1 MKVICSTRI
10 SRDPYDGT
18 MSNPTFDLVQWPY
31 PELVKQLQQ
40 NILNLLETVQARNGI
55 SLERLEGVTIVP
67 NLIEALRTF
76 DAGYPSDH
84 AAAMR
89 DAVMGR
95 MITALRDGRVQGHVF
110 LPIDVAFQ
118 IALEGAPARRTCE
131 YMLVHEC
138 THVQDLQ
145 QVRVVAVYQSREQL
159 LFRFCAGQV
168 LPVVVDDR
176 KGLFRSGF

>member
-1 MKVICSTRI
+1 MGVTFMKVICSTRI

-110 LPIDVAFQ
+110 LRSTWHFKSPWKAHQ
-118 IALEGAPARRTCE
+118 PAGLANTCLCMNAPMSRISRCGRRRFRAAR
-131 YMLVHEC
+131 
-138 THVQDLQ
+138 
-145 QVRVVAVYQSREQL
+145 S
-159 LFRFCAGQV
+159 
-168 LPVVVDDR
+168 
-176 KGLFRSGF
+176 